1 MASAS
6 LIATAFALIMLII
19 TAYFLVGV
27 VLTTAQIV
35 SYAQTDQVNQQEL
48 RLRTSLSINSAN
60 ISEGNLTMEIEN
72 TGSTIIEDFDYI
84 DMYTVNSSTN
94 PPIYYSMGAGSWS
107 IVTINPDIINP
118 GLLDPDEVM
127 QVNITYTGD
136 APIWAKMA
144 TPNGISV
151 SAYI

>member
-27 VLTTAQIV
+27 VLTTAQVV

-48 RLRTSLSINSAN
+48 RMRTSLSINTAD
-60 ISEGNLTMEIEN
+60 ISSGNLTLDIEN
-72 TGSTIIEDFDYI
+72 TGSTIIEDFEYI

-94 PPIYYSMGAGSWS
+94 PPIYYPMGEGSWVIVS
-107 IVTINPDIINP
+107 IIPDIINP

-136 APIWAKMA
+136 EPVWAKMA